1 MGMIMNATIP
11 AVIKALADLD
21 YDGCLAAVKNAME
34 HGVPA
39 WDIVNEGFNAGMRE
53 VGSRFEKGDYF
64 LGELVMAGNI
74 MKDVMALL
82 EDKFDKADAGSKGKV
97 ILATVK
103 GDIHDLGRKI
113 VGMMLQS
120 SGFEV
125 IDLGSDVD
133 AETITK
139 SVKKTGAKGIGLN
152 MLLTTAIESVNEVI
166 ASLKEAGLRNRVK
179 IAIGGASTNQELAD
193 DLGLDAYGENAVKA
207 VRIFEELLG
216 VS

>member
-1 MGMIMNATIP
+1 MTHFEVNNSFRPGRWR
-11 AVIKALADLD
+11 
-21 YDGCLAAVKNAME
+21 GVK
-34 HGVPA
+34 
-39 WDIVNEGFNAGMRE
+39 E
-53 VGSRFEKGDYF
+53 VGNLFENGEYF

-74 MKDVMALL
+74 MKDVMELL
-82 EDKFDKADAGSKGKV
+82 EDKFDKAVKGLKGKV

-113 VGMMLQS
+113 VGMMLNA

-139 SVKKTGAKGIGLN
+139 SVKETGAKAMGLN
-152 MLLTTAIESVNEVI
+152 MLLTTAIESMNEVND
-166 ASLKEAGLRNRVK
+166 SLNEAGLRNNVK
-179 IAIGGASTNQELAD
+179 IAIGGASTNQKVAD
-193 DLGLDAYGENAVKA
+193 DLGFDAYGENAAKA